1 MAAVTTTYNETVETH
16 LYWDLLKNL
25 SDGVKEQL
33 VMKLNQSLR
42 GKTSTAEDAEVQAC
56 YYAILKKLNT
66 YKSYP
71 AGWDGEDASPLTSQ
85 VVENFNLLLDRIDK
99 RLLKGLTI
107 FPETNGTLLI
117 ESTRREAGISLG
129 DKDFSYYEIE
139 GDTVK
144 GKDDLPFS
152 VEAVIEVI
160 SRINR

>member
-33 VMKLNQSLR
+33 VMKLKQSLR

-107 FPETNGTLLI
+107 FPETNGTLFI